1 MCSSDLDIQRGDVL
15 LTSGIDGVYPTG
27 LAVATV
33 VSVDAKTSDAFA
45 RILLQP
51 TAGIARHRQLLV
63 LLADAKQMPA
73 PAPPPPVETPSQPDP
88 RKRRKE
94 TETP

>member
-1 MCSSDLDIQRGDVL
+1 
-15 LTSGIDGVYPTG
+15 
-27 LAVATV
+27 V

-63 LLADAKQMPA
+63 LLADAKQMT
-73 PAPPPPVETPSQPDP
+73 PPPPPLEAPIQTDARTHKPSECDRSESRAELNLPHLLL
-88 RKRRKE
+88 KRIIS
-94 TETP
+94 